1 MFPGNFSLTRKSHDG
16 QNFSKN
22 TGATLL
28 HKASFAF
35 LPCAAAEP
43 VRPSLHKAEGQRGK
57 LSKQRRFIMYKL
69 KEKTVKAAEKFL
81 VQRGCKVVEINWKS
95 EIGSSSTR

>member
-1 MFPGNFSLTRKSHDG
+1 
-16 QNFSKN
+16 
-22 TGATLL
+22 
-28 HKASFAF
+28 
-35 LPCAAAEP
+35 
-43 VRPSLHKAEGQRGK
+43 
-57 LSKQRRFIMYKL
+57 MYKL